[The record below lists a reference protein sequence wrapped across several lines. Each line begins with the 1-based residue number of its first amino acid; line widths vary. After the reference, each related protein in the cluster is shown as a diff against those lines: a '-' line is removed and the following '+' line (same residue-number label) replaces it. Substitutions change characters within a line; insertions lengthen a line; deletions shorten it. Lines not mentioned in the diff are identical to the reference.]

1 MTWLPLTG
9 LTELE
14 TILLHSHQKPQLI
27 FKHSTRCSVSF
38 IAKNRLD
45 RGGELPGVD
54 CHYIDL
60 ITYREVSNA
69 IAEKLQV
76 VHQSPQVLL
85 IHKGECVFE
94 ETHNA
99 IDFEEIAD
107 QVARLQ

>member
-1 MTWLPLTG
+1 MGQLDEIVTR
-9 LTELE
+9 
-14 TILLHSHQKPQLI
+14 SHQQLQVI

-45 RGGELPGVD
+45 RGGDLPGAD
-54 CHYIDL
+54 CHYLDL
-60 ITYREVSNA
+60 IAYREVSNA

-99 IDFEEIAD
+99 IDFEEISE
-107 QVARLQ
+107 QLARLH